1 MSQNHEPTRIRWKLL
16 LTVALASVA
25 LIAAVAGTT
34 AWLSAS
40 RSLTTLTK
48 IDFVTLTLEGKTTD
62 SEPVDLGTLNI
73 NTPSK
78 EMPFRIVTKK
88 GAKYV
93 LQLAHTT
100 NLPLTYE
107 IYTAKDWYENG
118 AEKGAKIK
126 EASDIGKTYAAE
138 TYTEAENKDRVQTA
152 AQPLYW
158 ISGDITAGTVSG
170 TNIDYYVLVVSWEAG
185 TTAESVINKDTE
197 MVYLSASLLTT
208 NTETTGGTGDAESSE
223 PTA

>member
-1 MSQNHEPTRIRWKLL
+1 MFQDCNHRRVRWKLL
-16 LTVALASVA
+16 LSVALASIA
-25 LIAAVAGTT
+25 LFAAVAGTI
-34 AWLSAS
+34 AWLAAD

-62 SEPVDLGTLNI
+62 SVPVNLGTLEVGK
-73 NTPSK
+73 SK

-88 GAKYV
+88 DAQYQ

-107 IYTAKDWYENG
+107 IYTASEWAQKT
-118 AEKGAKIK
+118 ARIK
-126 EASDIGKTYAAE
+126 EANAEEKQYPDRTYN
-138 TYTEAENKDRVQTA
+138 TGDHVQTN

-158 ISGDITAGTVSG
+158 LAERTANATTG
-170 TNIDYYVLVVSWEAG
+170 IDYYVLVVNWKSG

-208 NTETTGGTGDAESSE
+208 NTGTTGGTGNAESSE
-223 PTA
+223 PAA

>member
-1 MSQNHEPTRIRWKLL
+1 MFQDRNHNRGRWKLL
-16 LTVALASVA
+16 LSVALASIA
-25 LIAAVAGTT
+25 LFAAVAGTT
-34 AWLSAS
+34 AWLAAD

-62 SEPVDLGTLNI
+62 SEPVNLGTLEVGK
-73 NTPSK
+73 SK

-88 GAKYV
+88 NAQYQ

-107 IYTAKDWYENG
+107 IYTASEWAVKKDL
-118 AEKGAKIK
+118 IK
-126 EASDIGKTYAAE
+126 ESDAPEKQYHKE
-138 TYTEAENKDRVQTA
+138 TYGTYTNVQKNAE
-152 AQPLYW
+152 PLYW
-158 ISGDITAGTVSG
+158 LAERTANATTG
-170 TNIDYYVLVVSWEAG
+170 IDYYVLVVNWKSG

-208 NTETTGGTGDAESSE
+208 NTGTTGGTGNAESSE
-223 PTA
+223 PTT

>member
-1 MSQNHEPTRIRWKLL
+1 MFQDCNHRRVHWKLL
-16 LTVALASVA
+16 LSVALASIA
-25 LIAAVAGTT
+25 LFAAIAGTT
-34 AWLSAS
+34 AWLAAD

-62 SEPVDLGTLNI
+62 SEPVNLGTLEVGK
-73 NTPSK
+73 SK

-88 GAKYV
+88 NAQYR

-107 IYTAKDWYENG
+107 IYTASEWAVKKDLIKKSD
-118 AEKGAKIK
+118 APEKQYH
-126 EASDIGKTYAAE
+126 EE
-138 TYTEAENKDRVQTA
+138 TYGTYTNVQKNAE
-152 AQPLYW
+152 PLYW
-158 ISGDITAGTVSG
+158 LADRTANATTG
-170 TNIDYYVLVVSWEAG
+170 IDYYVLVVNGESG

-197 MVYLSASLLTT
+197 MVYLSASLL
-208 NTETTGGTGDAESSE
+208 GGADDAESSE

>member
-1 MSQNHEPTRIRWKLL
+1 MFQDCNHRRVRWRLL
-16 LTVALASVA
+16 LSVALASIA
-25 LIAAVAGTT
+25 LFAAVAGTT
-34 AWLSAS
+34 AWLAAD

-62 SEPVDLGTLNI
+62 SVPVNLGTLEVGK
-73 NTPSK
+73 SK

-88 GAKYV
+88 NAQYQ

-107 IYTAKDWYENG
+107 IYTASEWAQKTTR
-118 AEKGAKIK
+118 IK
-126 EASDIGKTYAAE
+126 EANAEEKQYPDQTYN
-138 TYTEAENKDRVQTA
+138 TGDHVQTN

-158 ISGDITAGTVSG
+158 LAECTANATTG
-170 TNIDYYVLVVSWEAG
+170 IDYYMLVVNWKSG

-208 NTETTGGTGDAESSE
+208 NTGTTGGTGNAESSE
-223 PTA
+223 PTT

>member
-1 MSQNHEPTRIRWKLL
+1 MFQDRNHNRMRWKLL
-16 LTVALASVA
+16 LSVALASIA
-25 LIAAVAGTT
+25 LFAAVAGTI
-34 AWLSAS
+34 AWLAAD

-48 IDFVTLTLEGKTTD
+48 IDFVTLTLEGRTED
-62 SEPVDLGTLNI
+62 SVPVNLGALTI
-73 NTPSK
+73 GEAK

-88 GAKYV
+88 NAQYQ

-107 IYTAKDWYENG
+107 IYTASEWAQKTTR
-118 AEKGAKIK
+118 IK
-126 EASDIGKTYAAE
+126 EANAEEKQYPDQTYN
-138 TYTEAENKDRVQTA
+138 TGDQVQEH

-158 ISGDITAGTVSG
+158 LAECTANATTG
-170 TNIDYYVLVVSWEAG
+170 IDYYVLVVNWKSG

-208 NTETTGGTGDAESSE
+208 NTGTTGGTGNAESSE
-223 PTA
+223 PAA

>member
-1 MSQNHEPTRIRWKLL
+1 MFQDCNHRRVRWKLL
-16 LTVALASVA
+16 LSVALASIA
-25 LIAAVAGTT
+25 LFAAVAGTT
-34 AWLSAS
+34 AWLAAD

-62 SEPVDLGTLNI
+62 SEPVNLGTLEVGK
-73 NTPSK
+73 SK

-88 GAKYV
+88 NAQYQ

-107 IYTAKDWYENG
+107 IYTASEWAQKTTR
-118 AEKGAKIK
+118 IK
-126 EASDIGKTYAAE
+126 EANAEEKQYPDQTYN
-138 TYTEAENKDRVQTA
+138 TGDHVQTN

-158 ISGDITAGTVSG
+158 LAECTANATTG
-170 TNIDYYVLVVSWEAG
+170 IDYYVLVVNWKSG

-208 NTETTGGTGDAESSE
+208 NTGTTGGTGNAEPSE

>member
-1 MSQNHEPTRIRWKLL
+1 MFQDRNHNRMRWKLL
-16 LTVALASVA
+16 LSVALASIA
-25 LIAAVAGTT
+25 LFAAVAGTI
-34 AWLSAS
+34 AWLAAD

-48 IDFVTLTLEGKTTD
+48 IDFVTLTLEGQTED
-62 SEPVDLGTLNI
+62 SVPVNLGALTI
-73 NTPSK
+73 GEAK

-88 GAKYV
+88 NANYI

-107 IYTAKDWYENG
+107 IYTASEWAQKTTR
-118 AEKGAKIK
+118 IK
-126 EASDIGKTYAAE
+126 EANAQELQYPDQTYN
-138 TYTEAENKDRVQTA
+138 TGDHVQTN

-158 ISGDITAGTVSG
+158 LAERTANATTG
-170 TNIDYYVLVVSWEAG
+170 IDYYVLVVNWESG

-208 NTETTGGTGDAESSE
+208 NTGTTGGTGNAESSE

>member
-1 MSQNHEPTRIRWKLL
+1 MFQDRNHNRGRWKLL
-16 LTVALASVA
+16 LSVALASIA
-25 LIAAVAGTT
+25 LFAAVAGTT
-34 AWLSAS
+34 AWLAAD

-62 SEPVDLGTLNI
+62 SEPVNLGTLEVGK
-73 NTPSK
+73 TK

-88 GAKYV
+88 NAQYQ

-107 IYTAKDWYENG
+107 IYTASEWAVKKDL
-118 AEKGAKIK
+118 IK
-126 EASDIGKTYAAE
+126 EPDAPEKQYHEE
-138 TYTEAENKDRVQTA
+138 TYGTYTNVQKNAE
-152 AQPLYW
+152 PLYW
-158 ISGDITAGTVSG
+158 LAKRTANATTG
-170 TNIDYYVLVVSWEAG
+170 IDYYVLVVNWKSG

-208 NTETTGGTGDAESSE
+208 NTGTTGGTGNAESSE
-223 PTA
+223 PTT

>member
-1 MSQNHEPTRIRWKLL
+1 MFQDRNHRRVRWKLL
-16 LTVALASVA
+16 LSVALASIA
-25 LIAAVAGTT
+25 LFAAVAGTT
-34 AWLSAS
+34 AWLAAD

-62 SEPVDLGTLNI
+62 SEPVNLGTLEI
-73 NTPSK
+73 GKSK

-88 GAKYV
+88 NAQYQ

-107 IYTAKDWYENG
+107 IYTASEWAVKKNLIKKPD
-118 AEKGAKIK
+118 AQEKQYHK
-126 EASDIGKTYAAE
+126 E
-138 TYTEAENKDRVQTA
+138 TYGTYTNVQKNAE
-152 AQPLYW
+152 PLYW
-158 ISGDITAGTVSG
+158 LAECTANAATG
-170 TNIDYYVLVVSWEAG
+170 IDYYVLVVNWKSG

-197 MVYLSASLLTT
+197 MVYLSASLL
-208 NTETTGGTGDAESSE
+208 GGADDAETSE

>member
-1 MSQNHEPTRIRWKLL
+1 MFQDCNHRRVRWKPLL
-16 LTVALASVA
+16 SVALASIA
-25 LIAAVAGTT
+25 LFAAVAGTT
-34 AWLSAS
+34 AWLAAD

-62 SEPVDLGTLNI
+62 SEPVNLGTLEVGK
-73 NTPSK
+73 SK

-88 GAKYV
+88 NAQYQ

-107 IYTAKDWYENG
+107 IYTASEWAQKTTR
-118 AEKGAKIK
+118 IK
-126 EASDIGKTYAAE
+126 EANAEEKQYPDQTYN
-138 TYTEAENKDRVQTA
+138 TGDHVQTN

-158 ISGDITAGTVSG
+158 LADRTANAITG
-170 TNIDYYVLVVSWEAG
+170 IDYYVLVVNWKSG

-208 NTETTGGTGDAESSE
+208 NAGTTGGTGNAESSE
-223 PTA
+223 PTT

>member
-1 MSQNHEPTRIRWKLL
+1 MFQDCNHRWVRWKLL
-16 LTVALASVA
+16 LSVALASIA
-25 LIAAVAGTT
+25 LFAAVAGTI
-34 AWLSAS
+34 AWLAAD

-62 SEPVDLGTLNI
+62 SEPVNLGTLEVGKF
-73 NTPSK
+73 K

-88 GAKYV
+88 NAQYQ

-107 IYTAKDWYENG
+107 IYTASEWAQKTTR
-118 AEKGAKIK
+118 IK
-126 EASDIGKTYAAE
+126 EANAEEKQYPDQTYN
-138 TYTEAENKDRVQTA
+138 TGDHVQTN

-158 ISGDITAGTVSG
+158 LAECTANATTG
-170 TNIDYYVLVVSWEAG
+170 IDYYVLVVNWKSG

-208 NTETTGGTGDAESSE
+208 NTGMTGGTGNAESSE
-223 PTA
+223 PAA

>member
-1 MSQNHEPTRIRWKLL
+1 MTPKHNRNRLRWALL
-16 LTVALASVA
+16 LSGILVTASALA
-25 LIAAVAGTT
+25 AVMGTA
-34 AWLSAS
+34 AWLTSQ
-40 RSLTTLTK
+40 RSLSTLTK
-48 IDFVTLTLEGKTTD
+48 IDFVTLTLEGRTED
-62 SEPVDLGTLNI
+62 SVPVNLGALTI
-73 NTPSK
+73 GEAK

-88 GAKYV
+88 NAKYI

-107 IYTAKDWYENG
+107 IYTADEWAQETTR
-118 AEKGAKIK
+118 IK
-126 EASDIGKTYAAE
+126 EANAEEKQYTNQTYN
-138 TYTEAENKDRVQTA
+138 TGDHVQTN

-158 ISGDITAGTVSG
+158 LAERTANATTG
-170 TNIDYYVLVVSWEAG
+170 IDYYVLVVNWKSG

-208 NTETTGGTGDAESSE
+208 NTGTTGGTGNAESSE

>member
-1 MSQNHEPTRIRWKLL
+1 MFQDCNHRRVRWKLL
-16 LTVALASVA
+16 LSVALASIA
-25 LIAAVAGTT
+25 LFAAVAGTT
-34 AWLSAS
+34 AWLAAD

-62 SEPVDLGTLNI
+62 SEPVNLGTLEVGK
-73 NTPSK
+73 SK

-88 GAKYV
+88 KAQYQ

-107 IYTAKDWYENG
+107 IYTAIEWAVKKDL
-118 AEKGAKIK
+118 IK
-126 EASDIGKTYAAE
+126 EPDSPEKQYHEE
-138 TYTEAENKDRVQTA
+138 TYGTYTNVQKNAE
-152 AQPLYW
+152 PLYLLAEC
-158 ISGDITAGTVSG
+158 TANATTG
-170 TNIDYYVLVVSWEAG
+170 IDYYVLVVNWKSG

-208 NTETTGGTGDAESSE
+208 NTGTTGGTGNAESSE
-223 PTA
+223 PTT

>member
-1 MSQNHEPTRIRWKLL
+1 MFQDRNHNRMRWKLL
-16 LTVALASVA
+16 LSVALASIA
-25 LIAAVAGTT
+25 LFAAVAGTI
-34 AWLSAS
+34 AWLAAD

-48 IDFVTLTLEGKTTD
+48 IDFVTLTLEGRTED
-62 SEPVDLGTLNI
+62 SVPVNLGALTI
-73 NTPSK
+73 GEAK

-88 GAKYV
+88 NANYI

-107 IYTAKDWYENG
+107 IYTASEWAQKTTP
-118 AEKGAKIK
+118 IK
-126 EASDIGKTYAAE
+126 EANAEEKQYPNQTYN
-138 TYTEAENKDRVQTA
+138 TGDHVQTN

-158 ISGDITAGTVSG
+158 LAKRTANSKTG
-170 TNIDYYVLVVSWEAG
+170 IDYYVLVVNWKSG
-185 TTAESVINKDTE
+185 TTAKSVINKDTE

-208 NTETTGGTGDAESSE
+208 NTGTTGGTGNAESSE

>member
-1 MSQNHEPTRIRWKLL
+1 MFQDRTHNRGRWKLL
-16 LTVALASVA
+16 LSVALASIA
-25 LIAAVAGTT
+25 LFAAVAGTT
-34 AWLSAS
+34 AWLAAD

-48 IDFVTLTLEGKTTD
+48 IDFVTLTLEGQATD
-62 SEPVDLGTLNI
+62 SEPVNLGTLEVGK
-73 NTPSK
+73 SK

-88 GAKYV
+88 NAQYQ

-107 IYTAKDWYENG
+107 IYTASEWAVKKDLIKKPD
-118 AEKGAKIK
+118 APEKQYH
-126 EASDIGKTYAAE
+126 EE
-138 TYTEAENKDRVQTA
+138 TYGTYTNVQKNAE
-152 AQPLYW
+152 PLYW
-158 ISGDITAGTVSG
+158 LAERTANATTG
-170 TNIDYYVLVVSWEAG
+170 IDYYVLVVNWKSG

-208 NTETTGGTGDAESSE
+208 NTGTTGGTGNAESSE